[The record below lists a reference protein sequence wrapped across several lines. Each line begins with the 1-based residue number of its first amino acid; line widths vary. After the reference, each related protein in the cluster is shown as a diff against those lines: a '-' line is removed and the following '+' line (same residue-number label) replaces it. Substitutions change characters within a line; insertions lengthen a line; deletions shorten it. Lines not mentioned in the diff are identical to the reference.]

1 MHEKITDIQNLFWK
15 AYKNYKGTGSM
26 SQYNADVDG
35 IIEKYRDD
43 HTMLNFCKNLVISWT
58 PVINEM
64 KEDD

>member
-15 AYKNYKGTGSM
+15 AYKNYKGAGSM
-26 SQYNADVDG
+26 SKYNADVDG

-43 HTMLNFCKNLVISWT
+43 HAMLNFCKNLAISWT

>member
-26 SQYNADVDG
+26 SQYNADVDE

-43 HTMLNFCKNLVISWT
+43 HAMIKCKKEKGTYTSRIWT
-58 PVINEM
+58 
-64 KEDD
+64 K

>member
-15 AYKNYKGTGSM
+15 AYKNYKGPGSM

-35 IIEKYRDD
+35 IVEKYRNDRI
-43 HTMLNFCKNLVISWT
+43 MLNFCKNLVISWA
-58 PVINEM
+58 PVINKM

>member
-1 MHEKITDIQNLFWK
+1 
-15 AYKNYKGTGSM
+15 M

-43 HTMLNFCKNLVISWT
+43 HAMLNFCKNLVISWT

>member
-15 AYKNYKGTGSM
+15 AYKNYKDTGSM
-26 SQYNADVDG
+26 SQYNADVDE
-35 IIEKYRDD
+35 IIKRYRDD
-43 HTMLNFCKNLVISWT
+43 NTMLNFCKNLAISWA

>member
-15 AYKNYKGTGSM
+15 AYKNYKDTGSM
-26 SQYNADVDG
+26 SQYNADVDE
-35 IIEKYRDD
+35 IIKRYRDD
-43 HTMLNFCKNLVISWT
+43 HAMLNFCKNLAISWA